1 MKGGCNPV
9 AYEEGSLLTVKEVA
23 KRLNVSPRSIWT
35 RIAKGELPAPIRIGR
50 LSRWRWETILKWIE
64 EKEAEAAREQE
75 RITTISS

>member
-1 MKGGCNPV
+1 M